1 MNVKI
6 ADLMAKQVI
15 TSQPHHTIDHVRKI
29 MQRNRISAVPIV
41 NGDDEPLGIITS
53 SDLGRGLKGSTPVSS
68 ILQPHIHQ
76 VPAYND
82 ISVAAKVMRKNKI
95 HHLLVTH
102 EGAIVCNLLTHIAS
116 RCINHL
122 KKAKNPGIMI
132 LDLGGAYPVFLLI
145 YRFINQ
151 KRKVSKSW

>member
-6 ADLMAKQVI
+6 ADLMAKQVV

-29 MQRNRISAVPIV
+29 MQRNHISAVPIV
-41 NGDDEPLGIITS
+41 NGDNEPLGIITS

-68 ILQPHIHQ
+68 ILQPHVFQ

-82 ISVAAKVMRKNKI
+82 ISVAAKVMRKHKI

-102 EGAIVCNLLTHIAS
+102 EASIVGIISSFDLLQLIDQQRFTMH
-116 RCINHL
+116 NPPD
-122 KKAKNPGIMI
+122 AKQR
-132 LDLGGAYPVFLLI
+132 A
-145 YRFINQ
+145 
-151 KRKVSKSW
+151 K

>member
-29 MQRNRISAVPIV
+29 MQRNHISAVPIV

-53 SDLGRGLKGSTPVSS
+53 SDFGRGLKGSTPVSS
-68 ILQPHIHQ
+68 ILQSHVYQ

-102 EGAIVCNLLTHIAS
+102 EGAVVGIISSFDLLQLIDTH
-116 RCINHL
+116 RFTMHQPPPEN
-122 KKAKNPGIMI
+122 KK
-132 LDLGGAYPVFLLI
+132 
-145 YRFINQ
+145 
-151 KRKVSKSW
+151 SKKY